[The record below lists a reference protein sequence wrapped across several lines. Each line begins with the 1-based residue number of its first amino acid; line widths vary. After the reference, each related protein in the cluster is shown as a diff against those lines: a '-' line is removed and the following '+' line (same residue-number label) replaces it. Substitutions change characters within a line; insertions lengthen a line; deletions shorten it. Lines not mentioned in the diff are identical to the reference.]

1 MDEYE
6 IELEGF
12 GQGQE
17 ITRLFFVFDNIIEG
31 EELEGQ
37 MAIDLFKRIQLE
49 SLQ

>member
-1 MDEYE
+1 VDEYE

>member
-6 IELEGF
+6 IELEDF
-12 GQGQE
+12 PQGEE

-37 MAIDLFKRIQLE
+37 LALELFNRIQLE